1 MITVDKNFKT
11 VAVVTPCRNSEK
23 YLSEAIDSVINQK
36 GDFYIDY
43 VVIDC
48 CSSDGTLEILE
59 RYKRLIDEG
68 KDIKCKGIS
77 FRYISEPDS
86 SMYEGLAK
94 GFKLVEGD
102 IACYINSDD
111 FYLPNAFQTVVK
123 QFDRE
128 EVNWLTGL
136 PCLYNEDGAILP
148 SMTPCLY
155 KSRLI
160 RKGVYGRYLPHIQQE
175 STFWSFELFEAI
187 DFSVLANFK
196 LAGDYY
202 LWRTFSEKCE
212 LFTLN
217 ALLSGFRMHTGNLSL
232 QGDEY
237 QGEFEKIVEGN
248 LGLLDRLYI
257 LMLKMAFKLFGNNV
271 INYAPSV
278 LRVHK

>member
-1 MITVDKNFKT
+1 MYKT
-11 VAVVTPCRNSEK
+11 IAVVTPCRNSEK
-23 YLSEAIDSVINQK
+23 YISEAIDSVINQK

-68 KDIKCKGIS
+68 KDSKCKGIS
-77 FRYISEPDS
+77 FRYISELDS

-111 FYLPNAFQTVVK
+111 FYLPNAFQAVVK

-155 KSRLI
+155 NSRFI
-160 RKGVYGRYLPHIQQE
+160 RKGVYGRDLPHIQQE
-175 STFWSFELFEAI
+175 STFWSFDLFDEI
-187 DFSVLANFK
+187 DFKVLANFK

-217 ALLSGFRMHTGNLSL
+217 ALLSGFRMHDGNLSL
-232 QGDEY
+232 QRDEY
-237 QGEFEKIVEGN
+237 RSEFDKIVEGK

-257 LMLKMAFKLFGNNV
+257 LMLKIAFKFFGNNV
-271 INYAPSV
+271 VNYASSA

>member
-1 MITVDKNFKT
+1 MNKNFKT

-23 YLSEAIDSVINQK
+23 YLSEAIDSVINQE

-43 VVIDC
+43 VVVDC
-48 CSSDGTLEILE
+48 CSSDGTLRILE
-59 RYKRLIDEG
+59 RYRRLIEAG
-68 KDIKCKGIS
+68 KEVKCKGLS

-102 IACYINSDD
+102 IACYLNSDD
-111 FYLPNAFQTVVK
+111 FYLPNAFKTVVK
-123 QFDRE
+123 QFYRK

-136 PCLYNEDGAILP
+136 PCIYNEDGAILP

-155 KSRLI
+155 NSRLI
-160 RKGVYGRYLPHIQQE
+160 RKGAYGRYLPHIQQE
-175 STFWSFELFEAI
+175 STFWSFELFDVI
-187 DFSVLANFK
+187 DFSLLANFK

-217 ALLSGFRMHTGNLSL
+217 ALLSGFRLHNGNMSL
-232 QGDEY
+232 QSDDY
-237 QGEFEKIVEGN
+237 RNEFETIAEGGLGVLDKLRILILKI
-248 LGLLDRLYI
+248 
-257 LMLKMAFKLFGNNV
+257 AFKLFGNKV
-271 INYAPSV
+271 VNYAPLV